1 MSVGTEQQ
9 GLKQL
14 TLSSTLTLRFILVT
28 SNLCEWVPLF
38 SWFAVPAWL
47 PRHHALSIRGAS
59 KQDEALE
66 CYGRA
71 ANMYKMAKK
80 WSAAGNT
87 FCTIAN
93 HHIKVVCYGTN
104 SPITNTVLFS
114 LAINM
119 TQPPTLWTQPIAT
132 RRTTLKKLQQVCKRS
147 LS

>member
-1 MSVGTEQQ
+1 M
-9 GLKQL
+9 
-14 TLSSTLTLRFILVT
+14 
-28 SNLCEWVPLF
+28 LF
-38 SWFAVPAWL
+38 F
-47 PRHHALSIRGAS
+47 IRGAS

-104 SPITNTVLFS
+104 SLITNSVIFS
-114 LAINM
+114 LATNM
-119 TQPPTLWTQPIAT
+119 TQLPTLWTQPTAT